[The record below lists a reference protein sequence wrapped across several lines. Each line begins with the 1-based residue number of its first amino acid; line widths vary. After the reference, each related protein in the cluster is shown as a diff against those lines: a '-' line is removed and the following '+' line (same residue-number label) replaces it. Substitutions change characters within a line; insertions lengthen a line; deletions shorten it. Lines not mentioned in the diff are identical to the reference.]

1 MMHIENILQAE
12 AWKIL
17 VQPTNSELNISQQP
31 FNFLKNI
38 KNNPFLVKTFCRPNA
53 LTYPRKTEKMFQ
65 KSLQR
70 VYYLGIQAQLLIQM
84 AFLGLDR

>member
-1 MMHIENILQAE
+1 MQIENILQVK

-17 VQPTNSELNISQQP
+17 TQPTNLELNISQQP
-31 FNFLKNI
+31 FNFQKKKTLKI
-38 KNNPFLVKTFCRPNA
+38 TLVQTSCRPNA

-70 VYYLGIQAQLLIQM
+70 VSYLGIQTLLLIQM